1 VPRQFDDIAL
11 GSIEL
16 FCLAAELGGFTA
28 AATTAGVTPAAVS
41 RSVAR
46 LEERM
51 GVRLFVRTT
60 RHMRLTEPGRVYYEQ
75 CRQALD
81 QLREAESV
89 AAGQQL
95 LPVGMLRISAPTTY
109 AHYRLLPLLPAF
121 RERHPDVRVEVH
133 VGNRNVDF
141 SEEGFDLAIRVR
153 SPGDSGLIMRPLEN
167 AGLVVVGSPDYLAR
181 RGTPISLDD
190 LQQHDC
196 IQFDLPSSGRRIP
209 WLFKDEGQDIE
220 LGTEGG
226 YTVSEDVLGGVTL
239 ARHAAGLFQTYR
251 FIVEDDLR
259 EGRLVEVLQ
268 AAAGRSRPFNL
279 LYPSSRHVPSR
290 VRSFIDFLLERM
302 T

>member
-1 VPRQFDDIAL
+1 
-11 GSIEL
+11 
-16 FCLAAELGGFTA
+16 
-28 AATTAGVTPAAVS
+28 
-41 RSVAR
+41 
-46 LEERM
+46 
-51 GVRLFVRTT
+51 
-60 RHMRLTEPGRVYYEQ
+60 MRLTEPGRIYYEQ

-81 QLREAESV
+81 QLREAERV

-95 LPVGMLRISAPTTY
+95 LPAGMLRISAPTTY

-121 RERHPDVRVEVH
+121 RERHPEVRVEVH

-181 RGTPISLDD
+181 RGTPMTIDD

-209 WLFKDEGQDIE
+209 WLFKDQGQDIE
-220 LGTEGG
+220 LVTEGG
-226 YTVSEDVLGGVTL
+226 YTISEDVLGGVTL
-239 ARHAAGLFQTYR
+239 ARHGAGLFQTYR

-259 EGRLVEVLQ
+259 QGRLIEVLQ
-268 AAAGRSRPFNL
+268 TAAGRSRPFNL
-279 LYPSSRHVPSR
+279 LYPSSRHVPFR